1 MSTGAQL
8 DPAGIEIDAL
18 REVAN
23 IASGHAATALG
34 QLTDRAVWISI
45 PEFTLTR
52 AEEVPQVLGYAD
64 RKVVVVAMQVLGD
77 VTGSLVF
84 LMPDER
90 ARRLAGLLLGQTE
103 PAEGEFDGM
112 IKSSL
117 METANIICGAYAGAL
132 ASLTGRMIMLSVP
145 TFGVEPPDEVLA
157 GQDLTKGQLGLCIE
171 SSLSLAGETVPF
183 GGHILLLPHPAA
195 LRLILDAL
203 HVF

>member
-1 MSTGAQL
+1 MTSGAQL

-52 AEEVPQVLGYAD
+52 AEQIPQVLGYTD

-77 VTGSLVF
+77 VTGALVF
-84 LMPDER
+84 LMPEDR

-103 PAEGEFDGM
+103 PAEGQFEGM
-112 IKSSL
+112 LKSSL

-145 TFGVEPPDEVLA
+145 TFGVEPPDHLLAKHEVA
-157 GQDLTKGQLGLCIE
+157 GDQMGFCIE

>member
-1 MSTGAQL
+1 MSAGAQL

-34 QLTDRAVWISI
+34 QLTDRKVWISI

-64 RKVVVVAMQVLGD
+64 RKVVVIAMQVLGD

-84 LMPDER
+84 LMPEER

-103 PAEGEFDGM
+103 PAQGAFEGL

-132 ASLTGRMIMLSVP
+132 ASLTNRMIMLSVP
-145 TFGVEPPDEVLA
+145 TFGVEPPDEILA
-157 GQDLTKGQLGLCIE
+157 GQDITKGQLGLCIE
-171 SSLSLAGETVPF
+171 SSLSLSGETVPF
-183 GGHILLLPHPAA
+183 GGHILLLPHPAT

-203 HVF
+203 NVF